1 MKNKTTTV
9 LVLLAV
15 ALIAF
20 LGGFALRDF
29 TTTKQ
34 TSANKSTSDNTN
46 SIEETTTTTT
56 TNHTLQEALKIVESY
71 SRVFVNAKSLSELS
85 KEDLQTLI
93 FNKTFER
100 KNETIS
106 LEDYEKAI
114 KNSPFNTITF
124 EPTDISFD
132 VACKGLTLYKYN
144 SESKAF
150 EYQELPGHDCGFGSF
165 PIRFDGAV
173 YDFKVEN
180 NQYVLTEYAVY
191 FRDIPENKI
200 NFYGSYEDAE
210 KEQNPIETNEYNWF
224 IREWNWNYL
233 NFNSSQTK
241 VDKYLDKV
249 TKLTFTFEDK
259 DGVLTLV
266 DYKATK

>member
-46 SIEETTTTTT
+46 SIEETTTTT

-106 LEDYEKAI
+106 LEDYEKEI

-124 EPTDISFD
+124 EPTDI
-132 VACKGLTLYKYN
+132 
-144 SESKAF
+144 
-150 EYQELPGHDCGFGSF
+150 
-165 PIRFDGAV
+165 
-173 YDFKVEN
+173 
-180 NQYVLTEYAVY
+180 
-191 FRDIPENKI
+191 
-200 NFYGSYEDAE
+200 
-210 KEQNPIETNEYNWF
+210 
-224 IREWNWNYL
+224 
-233 NFNSSQTK
+233 
-241 VDKYLDKV
+241 
-249 TKLTFTFEDK
+249 
-259 DGVLTLV
+259 
-266 DYKATK
+266 

>member
-1 MKNKTTTV
+1 MKNKVTIV
-9 LVLLAV
+9 LILLAV

-20 LGGFALRDF
+20 LGGFALRDC

-34 TSANKSTSDNTN
+34 TSTNKSAVDNTT
-46 SIEETTTTTT
+46 SVKG
-56 TNHTLQEALKIVESY
+56 NHTLQEALKIVDSY
-71 SRVFVNAKSLSELS
+71 SRIFVNAKTLSELS
-85 KEDLQTLI
+85 KEDLQILI
-93 FNKTFER
+93 FNKAFER

-106 LEDYEKAI
+106 LENYEKAI

-132 VACKGLTLYKYN
+132 IECKGITLYKYN

-150 EYQELPGHDCGFGSF
+150 EYQESGGHDCGFGSF
-165 PIRFDGAV
+165 PIQFEGSV

-180 NQYVLTEYAVY
+180 NQYILTEYAVY
-191 FRDIPENKI
+191 FRNLPENKI

-210 KEQNPIETNEYNWF
+210 KEQNPIETSEYLWF
-224 IREWNWNYL
+224 IREWNENDL
-233 NFNSSQTK
+233 DFNSSKTI